1 MLFDI
6 AGQKY
11 ALALEDVV
19 EVIWMVALT
28 STPAHHDHI
37 EGVINLR
44 GTILPILN
52 LRRMLNLPPTTYG
65 LNHRILV
72 VRTGERTLGFVV
84 DAVAQVEEYTRE
96 QVDAPREFDMSLS
109 FVNGLIKQQNQII
122 FCVDLSKLISAND
135 VSTAAEMTQRVTAAI
150 SIEKRTT

>member
-1 MLFDI
+1 MESSLNRSSISTTSKYVLFDI

-52 LRRMLNLPPTTYG
+52 HPISLYDIKWRSWWQCPLP
-65 LNHRILV
+65 
-72 VRTGERTLGFVV
+72 
-84 DAVAQVEEYTRE
+84 
-96 QVDAPREFDMSLS
+96 
-109 FVNGLIKQQNQII
+109 
-122 FCVDLSKLISAND
+122 
-135 VSTAAEMTQRVTAAI
+135 
-150 SIEKRTT
+150 